1 MVLPSRVRKIL
12 VLMIS
17 CVSAA
22 PPCAPSIGSAFCS
35 PGSSHAFHR
44 RGRCA
49 PNLRLAS
56 TRHVDDIR
64 PDRRGFLFGF
74 AAAAAV
80 PVAVS
85 AEGEPAITAP
95 VAVPVAVSAEGEP
108 VIAAPVAVPV
118 GEVYIEDA
126 ELRKLFGE
134 ATVRESQGNVMAAQ
148 RLYEK
153 VTRLVPK
160 FVFGW
165 SNLANTQVVSGDFEK
180 AEASYTTAINL
191 CKSNLASIP
200 EDSFGKRKCDGMYL
214 IMLNRGALR
223 LNDGRSSTA
232 AALSDLRA
240 AERLRGRPDAVIL
253 QNLARA
259 EEISGLY
266 GAADRN
272 YATAISMTSSEV
284 VPFWLRA
291 GMVKME
297 LGDQIGA
304 LEIVR
309 RVEVKFPEAPE
320 VSAAISALLAAKGD
334 MEGAR
339 RRWQGMY
346 SAQQE
351 LYKNEEYLTKKMSW
365 PPVMR
370 KNLALVSGAER

>member
-1 MVLPSRVRKIL
+1 MVLPPRVRNIP

-22 PPCAPSIGSAFCS
+22 PPCVPGIGPAFCS
-35 PGSSHAFHR
+35 PGLSHSFHR
-44 RGRCA
+44 RRA

-56 TRHVDDIR
+56 TSHFDDIR
-64 PDRRGFLFGF
+64 PDRRGFLFSF
-74 AAAAAV
+74 AAAASV
-80 PVAVS
+80 PVSVS
-85 AEGEPAITAP
+85 AEDGSVITAPEPVITAP
-95 VAVPVAVSAEGEP
+95 VDVT
-108 VIAAPVAVPV
+108 V

-134 ATVRESQGNVMAAQ
+134 ATVKESQGNVMAAQ
-148 RLYEK
+148 RLYLK
-153 VTRLVPK
+153 VTKLVPK

-191 CKSNLASIP
+191 CRSNLASIP

-223 LNDGRSSTA
+223 LNDGRTDVSE
-232 AALSDLRA
+232 ALSDLRA
-240 AERLRGRPDAVIL
+240 AERLRGRPDFVIL

-272 YATAISMTSSEV
+272 YATAISMTSNEV

-304 LEIVR
+304 FDLVR

-320 VSAAISALLAAKGD
+320 VNAAIAALLAAKGD
-334 MEGAR
+334 MDGAKR
-339 RRWQGMY
+339 KWQGMY
-346 SAQQE
+346 PAQQE
-351 LYKNEEYLTKKMSW
+351 LFKTDEYLTKKMSW